1 MQSGFQ
7 KSHKI
12 ENKNEALAGVFLA
25 IAAADGEIADDEE
38 KCICASLSRMHVFQE
53 WEKEQYDVM
62 FQKLT
67 AILNEQ
73 GVQALLKMS
82 IAAIPAELYET
93 VFVIAADLI
102 LSDRIVKREEKKVI
116 QQLQQQLNIN
126 EDLVE
131 KILEVVI
138 IKNRG

>member
-1 MQSGFQ
+1 
-7 KSHKI
+7 
-12 ENKNEALAGVFLA
+12 
-25 IAAADGEIADDEE
+25 
-38 KCICASLSRMHVFQE
+38 
-53 WEKEQYDVM
+53 
-62 FQKLT
+62 
-67 AILNEQ
+67 
-73 GVQALLKMS
+73 MS